1 MFNDFFKPLKEPL
14 EKGREFLFFW
24 LFLMVVGYIIRYFTH
39 KAAVGTGIWVKQ
51 PSYPSTC
58 PSDYSK
64 NRKNNH

>member
-39 KAAVGTGIWVKQ
+39 KAAVGTDSVLI
-51 PSYPSTC
+51 
-58 PSDYSK
+58 SK
-64 NRKNNH
+64 